1 MHTKVTFDHKLLPYL
16 LLLPQLL
23 ITLIFFFWPAGESV
37 LASFFRED
45 AFGGKQVFVGLD
57 NYASLLNTDYLQSIW
72 VTLVFAVS
80 VTAIGISLSLLL
92 ACMANRVL
100 KGKMWYR
107 TLLIIPYAIA
117 PSLIGVLARYLFS
130 PSIGV
135 IARYMQDMGIDW
147 NPYLSGTDA
156 LMLVVGAAIW
166 SHMSYN
172 FLFFLA
178 GLQAIPDSLIEA
190 AAIDGASPWQRFKSI
205 VLPLLAP
212 TTFFLFIV
220 NMIYAFFET
229 FALIDVMTQGGPGNS
244 TTTMVYSV
252 YQAAFQA
259 YDYGSSGAQSVILM
273 AIIIALTLF
282 QFKFLEKKI
291 HY

>member
-16 LLLPQLL
+16 LLFPQLL

-37 LASFFRED
+37 YASFFRED
-45 AFGGKQVFVGLD
+45 AFGGKHFFVGLE
-57 NYASLLNTDYLQSIW
+57 NYTNLLNSDYLESVW
-72 VTLVFAVS
+72 VTCVFAVS
-80 VTAIGISLSLLL
+80 VTAIGLSLALLL

-135 IARYMQDMGIDW
+135 IARYMQDMGINW
-147 NPYLSGTDA
+147 NPYLNGSDA
-156 LMLVVGAAIW
+156 MMLVIGAAIW
-166 SHMSYN
+166 SHISYN

-178 GLQAIPDSLIEA
+178 GLQSIPDSLIEA
-190 AAIDGASPWQRFKSI
+190 SAIDGASPWQRFKHI
-205 VLPLLAP
+205 VMPLLAP

-229 FALIDVMTQGGPGNS
+229 FALIDVITQGGPGVS

-252 YQAAFQA
+252 YQAAFQS

-273 AIIIALTLF
+273 AVIIVLTLF

>member
-16 LLLPQLL
+16 LLFPQLL
-23 ITLIFFFWPAGESV
+23 ITLIFFFWPAGESIYT
-37 LASFFRED
+37 SFFRED
-45 AFGGKQVFVGLD
+45 AFGGKHLFVGLD
-57 NYASLLNTDYLQSIW
+57 NYTNLLNSDYLESVG
-72 VTLVFAVS
+72 VTCIFAVS
-80 VTAIGISLSLLL
+80 VTAIGLGLALLL

-135 IARYMQDMGIDW
+135 IARYMQEMGINW
-147 NPYLSGTDA
+147 NPYLNGNDA
-156 LMLVVGAAIW
+156 LILVIGAAIW
-166 SHMSYN
+166 SHISYN

-178 GLQAIPDSLIEA
+178 GLQSIPDSLIEA
-190 AAIDGASPWQRFKSI
+190 AAIDGASPWQRFKNI
-205 VLPLLAP
+205 VMPLLAP

-229 FALIDVMTQGGPGNS
+229 FALIDVITQGGPGAS

-252 YQAAFQA
+252 YQAAFQT

-273 AIIIALTLF
+273 AVIIVLTLF
-282 QFKFLEKKI
+282 QFKYLEKKI

>member
-16 LLLPQLL
+16 LLLPQLT
-23 ITLIFFFWPAGESV
+23 ITLIFFFWPAGESIY
-37 LASFFRED
+37 ASFFRED
-45 AFGGKQVFVGLD
+45 AFGGKHIFVGMD
-57 NYASLLNTDYLQSIW
+57 NYTGLWNSDYFQSIT
-72 VTLVFAVS
+72 VTAVFAVS
-80 VTAIGISLSLLL
+80 VTAIGLILALLL

-100 KGKMWYR
+100 RGRMWYR

-130 PSIGV
+130 PSIGI
-135 IARYMQDMGIDW
+135 IARYMQDMGINW
-147 NPYLSGTDA
+147 NPYLNGTDA
-156 LMLVVGAAIW
+156 LVLVIGAAIW
-166 SHMSYN
+166 SHISYN

-178 GLQAIPDSLIEA
+178 GLQAIPQSLIEA
-190 AAIDGASPWQRFKSI
+190 TAIDGAGPWQRFKDI
-205 VLPLLAP
+205 VFPLLAP

-229 FALIDVMTQGGPGNS
+229 FALIDVITQGGPGVS

-252 YQAAFQA
+252 YQAAFQN
-259 YDYGSSGAQSVILM
+259 YDYGASGAQSVILM
-273 AIIIALTLF
+273 AVIIVLTLF
-282 QFKFLEKKI
+282 QFKYLEKKI

>member
-1 MHTKVTFDHKLLPYL
+1 MHSKVTFNHKVLPYL
-16 LLLPQLL
+16 LLFPQLL
-23 ITLIFFFWPAGESV
+23 ITLIFFFWPAGQSV
-37 LASFFRED
+37 YASFFRED
-45 AFGGKQVFVGLD
+45 AFGGKQNFVGLD
-57 NYASLLNTDYLQSIW
+57 NYINLLNSDYVQSIG
-72 VTLVFAVS
+72 VTFIFAVS
-80 VTAIGISLSLLL
+80 VTAIGLCLALVL

-135 IARYMQDMGIDW
+135 VARYMQHIGINW
-147 NPYLSGTDA
+147 NPFLNGTDA
-156 LMLVVGAAIW
+156 LVLVIGAAIW
-166 SHMSYN
+166 SHISYN

-178 GLQAIPDSLIEA
+178 GLQSIPQSLIEA
-190 AAIDGASPWQRFKSI
+190 TAIDGASPWQRFKDI

-229 FALIDVMTQGGPGNS
+229 FALIDVITQGGPGTS

-252 YQAAFQA
+252 YEAAFQA
-259 YDYGSSGAQSVILM
+259 YDYGASGAQSVILM
-273 AIIIALTLF
+273 AVIIVLTLF